1 MAERQSNNDVLS
13 YIKNKQRSN
22 TPEQQ
27 EIKKEQRV
35 LGEKPV
41 PEKSIN
47 ERKEDAFTREQQEI
61 IDRINRGF
69 SKIDNDDVPEM

>member
-1 MAERQSNNDVLS
+1 MAKRQSNDDVLS
-13 YIKNKQRSN
+13 YIKNKPRSN

-35 LGEKPV
+35 LGEKPE

-47 ERKEDAFTREQQEI
+47 ERKEVAFTHEQQAI
-61 IDRINRGF
+61 IDQINRGF